1 MTVERWSGSG
11 RVRALF
17 WLALGFSFVMAV
29 MPHPPRLPGEP
40 DDKVQHIAAF
50 LTLALLASWA
60 FPKVKAW
67 KLLAWLSAYGALIE
81 VAQAIPMLHRDSDAL
96 DWVADTAA
104 AAAMLVLVGWWRR
117 RKMA

>member
-17 WLALGFSFVMAV
+17 WLALGFSFVMAL

-40 DDKVQHIAAF
+40 DDKIQHIAAF
-50 LTLALLASWA
+50 VTLALLGSWA
-60 FPKVKAW
+60 FPRAKGW
-67 KLLAWLSAYGALIE
+67 PLLAWLSAYGALIE
-81 VAQAIPMLHRDSDAL
+81 IAQAIPMLHRDSDAL

-104 AAAMLVLVGWWRR
+104 AGTILLVVRWWRSR
-117 RKMA
+117 SA